1 MPHNGFRDRPVQPL
15 RHLSNTG
22 ISFYPKQRA
31 YTRAVESAES
41 DYDLMRRVLD
51 HDASALAELYDRYG
65 SRVYSLAVTIVGEGA
80 AAEEVTQDTFMKL
93 WNRPERYRVDN
104 GRFVAWLL
112 TIARRSAIDRLRR
125 DRRTRAAASL
135 DDVSFPEPRDIA
147 QEDDARWREL
157 RFLLDD
163 LPVEQREVIVLAFYR
178 GLSQSDIAE
187 YLRIPLGT
195 IKTRLRLAM
204 DKLRAAWL
212 KIG

>member
-1 MPHNGFRDRPVQPL
+1 
-15 RHLSNTG
+15 
-22 ISFYPKQRA
+22 
-31 YTRAVESAES
+31 VETAES
-41 DYDLMRRVLD
+41 DFDLMRRVQD
-51 HDASALAELYDRYG
+51 RDASALAELYDRYG

-93 WNRPERYRVDN
+93 WSRPEHYRVET
-104 GRFVAWLL
+104 GRFAAWLL

-135 DDVSFPEPRDIA
+135 DAVSFPEPRDIA

-187 YLRIPLGT
+187 YLHIPLGT

-204 DKLRAAWL
+204 DKLRAAWAQT
-212 KIG
+212 G